1 MRPVRMHFGL
11 FDCSA
16 NDRVVLEGAEEFVMA
31 RPGFMLSGNQC
42 VDDPQARERTDLQ
55 RRDRPAASNAA
66 VVRRR
71 VFERSNHG
79 RSDGNDAPAPST
91 RRVDGICRSH
101 GNLVRLGERE
111 HCVETR
117 VASRGNPGSMSQ
129 RRECR
134 ASRAKA
140 ADEPPIEEKTRGWSF
155 EGDRTAG
162 DPRPRVPQ
170 RKWSGE
176 VRVLNRTAVPRQ
188 PFPNL
193 LSRTLEPD
201 LDQAGMLQDLPYNS
215 TQGTELQ

>member
-1 MRPVRMHFGL
+1 LAAQNEERVAEFMRPVRMHFGL
-11 FDCSA
+11 FDGSA

-140 ADEPPIEEKTRGWSF
+140 ADEPPIEEKTADGASKATGRLAILVHVSHN
-155 EGDRTAG
+155 A
-162 DPRPRVPQ
+162 
-170 RKWSGE
+170 SGAE
-176 VRVLNRTAVPRQ
+176 RY
-188 PFPNL
+188 
-193 LSRTLEPD
+193 E
-201 LDQAGMLQDLPYNS
+201 Y
-215 TQGTELQ
+215 